1 MNFQGKQK
9 SILKCAASVVG
20 IAALGCMMAAC
31 GSVVV
36 TTGSSQAQAPASAQ
50 TTTAPTQAPATLESP
65 VSEAPSITSSA
76 AVNSAPAATQT
87 SPTVSYLV
95 NPVTLPQEYLITY
108 EAIVDEKLH
117 TVTKGRDAEGRIYF
131 SSGKD
136 EMLFVP
142 VSNDRYELWAPD
154 ATGTFV
160 ASDEALCTANY
171 VDTATAEFMEYAEQS
186 RKRYNNLDA
195 SAGTQEVAGRLCD
208 LYVFDVT
215 VSNFTNQFTLAV
227 DQATGACLLSKQ
239 VSAVSG
245 YVTEASGGFE
255 CTAFTT
261 ENVQL
266 PASL

>member
-1 MNFQGKQK
+1 M
-9 SILKCAASVVG
+9 VG

-31 GSVVV
+31 APVVV

-50 TTTAPTQAPATLESP
+50 TTAAPTQAPATSESP
-65 VSEAPSITSSA
+65 VSEATSVASSA
-76 AVNSAPAATQT
+76 AVNSAASAVQTPTITQAPASVA
-87 SPTVSYLV
+87 YLV

-117 TVTKGRDAEGRIYF
+117 IVTKGQDAEGRIYF

-142 VSNDRYELWAPD
+142 VSNGRYELWTPD
-154 ATGTFV
+154 TSGTF
-160 ASDEALCTANY
+160 AATDEALCTANY

-215 VSNFTNQFTLAV
+215 ISNFTNQFTLAV
-227 DQATGACLLSKQ
+227 DQATGACLLNKQ

-261 ENVQL
+261 ENVRL
-266 PASL
+266 PVDL